1 MCPILAST
9 VPVDCNFKS
18 RQILFFSSTDAEEF
32 INLVEQLEAS
42 GGADQREPMIA
53 AMRAAAIRCPV
64 RSTIFLFTA

>member
-1 MCPILAST
+1 MIHLMSKQLSGKVVRNNSGIT
-9 VPVDCNFKS
+9 FY
-18 RQILFFSSTDAEEF
+18 SSTDAEEF

-64 RSTIFLFTA
+64 RSTIFLFTV